1 MNSLIKKLSLQW
13 DLWTGQFRAFFP
25 TGKEDLQA
33 CFQLITENGMDSP
46 DSLSDLDLDV
56 LLAHPEE
63 ANTRFAA
70 CIDTKKGEI
79 IACLCIHDANQFEHI
94 PRKAQMYH
102 FDHLDKDQLSKIAVL
117 SHQTISNVYL
127 KTTAFQILMS
137 HCFIEILKAGG
148 QASIML
154 CDPGHFSIYK
164 RMGMRPFGTLQKTES
179 GNYYIP
185 MIFLPDQEYLSLI
198 HSPVLPFMRGVDF
211 ESYQAICQWYYQLVR
226 ENTELQ
232 VGSAFYPE
240 NEAFF
245 EAHQAI
251 TEELSDA
258 GREAFLKNALVIKCR
273 EDEVLITEND
283 GGKAFGYVRQGLVRV
298 VIGSQTIVVL
308 GQGDIFGEIAFIL
321 NSKRTAEVVAA
332 SPDTEVVLFSESAI
346 NQLKA
351 ERDRTIIWRNLSR
364 VLAQRLVLTNKLLG

>member
-1 MNSLIKKLSLQW
+1 MTSLINKLSLQW

-25 TGKEDLQA
+25 SGKEDLQA
-33 CFQLITENGMDSP
+33 CLQLISETGIAPAGTFP
-46 DSLSDLDLDV
+46 DHELESLESNLD
-56 LLAHPEE
+56 AT
-63 ANTRFAA
+63 NTRIAA
-70 CIDTKKGEI
+70 CVDTRKGEV
-79 IACLCIHDANQFEHI
+79 IACLSIHDALHLRAF
-94 PRKAQMYH
+94 PDKVQMYH
-102 FDHLDKDQLSKIAVL
+102 FDRFDDDQLARIAVL
-117 SHQTISNVYL
+117 SHQTISTVYL
-127 KTTAFQILMS
+127 KTNALQILMS

-148 QASIML
+148 LGAIML

-164 RMGMRPFGTLQKTES
+164 RMGMRPIGSLQKNEA
-179 GNYYIP
+179 GDFFIP

-211 ESYQAICQWYYQLVR
+211 ETYDAICQWYYRLVR

-240 NEAFF
+240 NESFF

-251 TEELSDA
+251 TEGLSDT

-273 EDEVLITEND
+273 ENEVLITEND
-283 GGKAFGYVRQGLVRV
+283 GGKAFGYVRQGIVRV
-298 VIGSQTIVVL
+298 VIGTKTIVVL

-321 NSKRTAEVVAA
+321 NSKRTAQVVAA

-346 NQLKA
+346 NQLL
-351 ERDRTIIWRNLSR
+351 EESDRTTIWRNLSK
-364 VLAQRLVLTNKLLG
+364 VLAQRLVLTNKLLR

>member
-1 MNSLIKKLSLQW
+1 MTSLIKKLSLQW

-25 TGKEDLQA
+25 TNVEDIQA
-33 CFQLITENGMDSP
+33 CYSLITENKS
-46 DSLSDLDLDV
+46 SASAELSEINDGLQFEN
-56 LLAHPEE
+56 PEE
-63 ANTRFAA
+63 SNTRFAA
-70 CIDTKKGEI
+70 CIDTRKGEI
-79 IACLCIHDANQFEHI
+79 IACLCINDALFLKTN
-94 PRKAQMYH
+94 PAKVNLYH
-102 FDHLDKDQLSKIAVL
+102 FDRLDDAQLAQIAVL
-117 SHQTISNVYL
+117 SHQTINNVYL

-164 RMGMRPFGTLQKTES
+164 RMGMRPFGTLAKNEA
-179 GNYYIP
+179 GDYYIP
-185 MIFLPDQEYLSLI
+185 MIFLPDNDYLSLI
-198 HSPVLPFMRGVDF
+198 HSPVLPLMRGVDF
-211 ESYQAICQWYYQLVR
+211 EPYQPICQWYYQLVR

-240 NEAFF
+240 NEDFF

-251 TEELSDA
+251 TEGLSDS

-346 NQLKA
+346 KQLKD